1 MSMRFWAQRVRKT
14 WDQGY
19 NIVKRNVG
27 PPLSEDYLTNLRNLV
42 GTESILA
49 ECNGVNYQV
58 YVTESRLL
66 VGKRFSLA
74 EHYVNVPATKVNTLE
89 LITKSLL
96 PPLTFAVLAAI
107 GTFLVWWFPAGQ
119 RILPLSPY
127 DMVLAAGL
135 VVFFSA
141 LAAAWWRRAVGML
154 RIGIDGNEHPIT
166 VKLVSTSKA
175 EHVFDAL
182 KG

>member
-1 MSMRFWAQRVRKT
+1 MTMRLVAARFRQS
-14 WDQGY
+14 WDHGY
-19 NIVKRNVG
+19 TMVKRNIG
-27 PPLSEDYLTNLRNLV
+27 PVSSEDLTNLRNLV
-42 GTESILA
+42 PGESVLA

-66 VGKRFSLA
+66 VGKRFSLG
-74 EHYVNVPATKVNTLE
+74 EHYVNVPATKVHTLE

-96 PPLTFAVLAAI
+96 PPLTYAILAAI

-119 RILPLSPY
+119 RILPVSPY
-127 DMVLAAGL
+127 DVILAVGIL
-135 VVFFSA
+135 VFLVA
-141 LAAAWWRRAVGML
+141 LGAAWWRRAIGML
-154 RIGIDGNEHPIT
+154 RIGIDGTEEPIT

-175 EHVFDAL
+175 EHVFNAL

>member
-1 MSMRFWAQRVRKT
+1 MSQVWLRVRQT

-19 NIVKRNVG
+19 SMVKRNVS
-27 PPLSEDYLTNLRNLV
+27 PIWPEDYLTNLRNLV
-42 GTESILA
+42 GSESILA

-66 VGKRFSLA
+66 VGKRFTLA

-96 PPLTFAVLAAI
+96 PPLTFAVVAAI

-119 RILPLSPY
+119 RILPVSPF
-127 DMVLAAGL
+127 DLILAAGL
-135 VVFFSA
+135 VVFFTA
-141 LAAAWWRRAVGML
+141 IAAAWWRRAVGML
-154 RIGIDGNEHPIT
+154 RIGIDGTEQPIT

-175 EHVFDAL
+175 EDVFNAL

>member
-1 MSMRFWAQRVRKT
+1 M
-14 WDQGY
+14 
-19 NIVKRNVG
+19 VKRNLG
-27 PPLSEDYLTNLRNLV
+27 PLTSEDLANLRTLV
-42 GTESILA
+42 GGENILA

-66 VGKRFSLA
+66 VGKRFTLG

-96 PPLTFAVLAAI
+96 PPLTYAILAAI
-107 GTFLVWWFPAGQ
+107 ATFLIWWFPAGQ
-119 RILPLSPY
+119 RILPVSPY
-127 DMVLAAGL
+127 DIILGVGILVFLAA
-135 VVFFSA
+135 
-141 LAAAWWRRAVGML
+141 LAIAWWRRAVGIL
-154 RIGIDGNEHPIT
+154 RIGIDGTEEPIT

-175 EHVFDAL
+175 AHVFNAL